1 MKTVFHVIFKYL
13 RAWNLEISVPPP
25 AIINVYISYF
35 VFLFVFMQQAVVRE
49 IIHNSFKRDP
59 SALERKFC
67 PLCPI
72 REGSAREKGTRN
84 SLLQLAVTLLRV
96 IRFYDSILP
105 SKRDTHLECCIHIVS
120 ITSLHLTWFH
130 STGD

>member
-59 SALERKFC
+59 SALERKFY

-105 SKRDTHLECCIHIVS
+105 VREIHTSNVVS
-120 ITSLHLTWFH
+120 TLFQ
-130 STGD
+130 